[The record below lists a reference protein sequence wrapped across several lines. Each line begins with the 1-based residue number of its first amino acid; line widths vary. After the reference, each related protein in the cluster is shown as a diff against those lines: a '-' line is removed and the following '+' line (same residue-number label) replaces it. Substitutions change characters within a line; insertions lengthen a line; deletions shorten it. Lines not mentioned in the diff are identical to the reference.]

1 MSGPATMID
10 PPVFVRCALHQP
22 YSPHANTHLTQR
34 HYRTSYQPTLCLEI
48 RMPKRKKPQPASS
61 RTEGLMQFRERLWA
75 ALTPRERLAV
85 LSAQAKP
92 KLPPPGRRTMTRS
105 VTKW

>member
-1 MSGPATMID
+1 
-10 PPVFVRCALHQP
+10 
-22 YSPHANTHLTQR
+22 
-34 HYRTSYQPTLCLEI
+34 
-48 RMPKRKKPQPASS
+48 
-61 RTEGLMQFRERLWA
+61 MQFRERLWA